1 MRLLLETLAR
11 ELVDDPGRVSVTER
25 VDGDVVRLSVR
36 VAPADRGRVIGRG
49 GRTADALRALLG
61 AVAQR
66 HGKTCS
72 VEVLA

>member
-25 VDGDVVRLSVR
+25 VEGDAVRLPLR
-36 VAPADRGRVIGRG
+36 VARADRGRVIGRG
-49 GRTADALRALLG
+49 GRTADALRALLA

-66 HGKTCS
+66 HGKSCS
-72 VEVLA
+72 VEVVD